1 MTAAGATGGFY
12 TLTPCRVLDTR
23 DQAAPLAAGETRTI
37 PMTGTCGIP
46 AGAAAVSLNVTVVG
60 PSAQGE
66 MTAYPAN
73 VSRPNT
79 SVISYRPG
87 IVRANNA
94 ILKLGNGALAF
105 YCNQPS
111 GNAHLII
118 DVNGYFMEGG
128 PTVVAYHA
136 YFPFG
141 RGSPRRRRM
150 ASHGSSPA
158 TRGLRQP
165 DQRGG

>member
-1 MTAAGATGGFY
+1 MVGA
-12 TLTPCRVLDTR
+12 
-23 DQAAPLAAGETRTI
+23 
-37 PMTGTCGIP
+37 CGIP
-46 AGAAAVSLNVTVVG
+46 AGASAVSVNVTVVG

-128 PTVVAYHA
+128 ATVVAYHA
-136 YFPFG
+136 YYPFG
-141 RGSPRRRRM
+141 QELTSPTQDVESEEVHRPRE
-150 ASHGSSPA
+150 
-158 TRGLRQP
+158 GLRQP
-165 DQRGG
+165 GQRGR